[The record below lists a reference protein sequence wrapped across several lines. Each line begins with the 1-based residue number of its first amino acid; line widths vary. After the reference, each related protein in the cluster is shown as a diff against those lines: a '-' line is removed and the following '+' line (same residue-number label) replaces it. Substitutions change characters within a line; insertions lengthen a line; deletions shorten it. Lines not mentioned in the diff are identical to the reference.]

1 MQRGPLFL
9 TFDDGPDEH
18 WTPRV
23 LEELERCGAR
33 ATFFVVGERVR
44 ALPHV
49 LEAVHEAGHEVAL
62 HCDRHLRHT
71 ELSEE
76 ELEADTV
83 SALASLALLGIHPRL
98 WRAPWGVLTS
108 ASLRVAERYGLE
120 LVHWSFDTHDWRGDS
135 PAEALPDTDQRL
147 GADAIVLMH
156 DALGPGALRSG
167 CENTLALI
175 APLLAAA

>member
-18 WTPRV
+18 WTPRI
-23 LEELERCGAR
+23 LEELERCDAR

-44 ALPHV
+44 AAPELV
-49 LEAVHEAGHEVAL
+49 AAVSDAGHEVAL
-62 HCDRHLRHT
+62 HCDRHIRHT
-71 ELSEE
+71 DLSEDE
-76 ELEADTV
+76 IEADTV
-83 SALASLALLGIHPRL
+83 SALASLALLGRRPRL
-98 WRAPWGVLTS
+98 WRTPWGICTP

-120 LVHWSFDTHDWRGDS
+120 LIHWSFDTHDWRGDS
-135 PAEALPDTDQRL
+135 PAQALADIDGAL
-147 GADAIVLMH
+147 GANAIVLMH
-156 DALGPGALRSG
+156 DAIGPGARRAG